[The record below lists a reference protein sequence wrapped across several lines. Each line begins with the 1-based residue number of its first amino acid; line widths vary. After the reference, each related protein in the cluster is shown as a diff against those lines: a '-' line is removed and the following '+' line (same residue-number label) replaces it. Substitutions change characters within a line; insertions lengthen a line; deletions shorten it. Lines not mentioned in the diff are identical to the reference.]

1 MTTLR
6 LSTEKFEILSKS
18 VLEQYL
24 NDSPITELYERK
36 RYYDDLYYNTGNN
49 SLDDFRYDM
58 LKDAIMLRDTNYN
71 TEIGAKLRDEEIE
84 TPLPYYLGSMDKVK
98 PDQKKILDKWV
109 ANNTDTTKQCSSS
122 DISISGESVSRRYV
136 IMDKLDGIS
145 CLLCTRNN
153 KVSLYTRADGT
164 TGKDISYIKPFI
176 NYIPNNIPNNMNIR
190 GELVMSKNN
199 FEQLPGGKI
208 NPRNTVS
215 GAVKAKTFRESLYNV
230 DFVAY
235 ENIEDCI
242 EQEKLTDQLNF
253 LDKLGFRT
261 VKRQIINDISIDIL
275 ASKLEEYRETGHYEI
290 DGIIVHKYTSYVRNT
305 DKNPNY
311 AIAFKKDLIVNAEV
325 IDVTWNITRRGFLKP
340 VVIIKPV
347 NLCGA
352 TLRKATGYNAWFIQ
366 ENKIGPGATIELV
379 RSGDVIPKIIDVIKE
394 SPTGPKMPIDGY
406 IWTDTHV
413 DIIANDPGLVAR
425 IKTIS
430 YFMSTMKIKHVS
442 DATVR
447 RIVEYD
453 YNTIGKILRMTIQDF
468 ENIDRFGKKLA
479 ERTYNSIHDS
489 LQNIDLSTLMTASSC
504 FELGI
509 GIKRMKV
516 INQKIPNIIEIS
528 EHLSNMSFVVLD
540 KNNFYNDMK
549 ERNDNGDYDSVID
562 IYNQIIK
569 IEGFSDKMTVKI
581 ILGLP
586 KFYKFFNK
594 IKNFITLK
602 EPGQYANNDGGFTQI
617 FKGEKIVCSGFREI
631 LDNDIMMR
639 GGELVNSVSK
649 KTFCVVVKDHTENP
663 TGKVKKAI
671 GYNIPVYNINEF
683 RDKYNL

>member
-1 MTTLR
+1 MTTK
-6 LSTEKFEILSKS
+6 LSPEKFEILSKS

-24 NDSPITELYERK
+24 KDSSTTELYKRK

-58 LKDAIMLRDTNYN
+58 LKDAIILRDANYN
-71 TEIGAKLRDEEIE
+71 TEIGAKLREEEIE
-84 TPLPYYLGSMDKVK
+84 THLPYYLGSMDKVK
-98 PDQKKILDKWV
+98 HDEQKILDRWV
-109 ANNTDTTKQCSSS
+109 TNNA
-122 DISISGESVSRRYV
+122 DIMNRYV

-153 KVSLYTRADGT
+153 EVSLYTRADGT
-164 TGKDISYIKPFI
+164 IGKDISYIKPFI
-176 NYIPNNIPNNMNIR
+176 NYIPNNIPDNINIR

-199 FEQLPGGKI
+199 FEQLPEGKI

-235 ENIEDCI
+235 ETIEDCI
-242 EQEKLTDQLNF
+242 EQEKLTDQLDF

-261 VKRQIINDISIDIL
+261 VKRQVINDISINTL
-275 ASKLEEYRETGHYEI
+275 ADKLEEYRETGHYEI
-290 DGIIVHKYTSYVRNT
+290 DGIIVHKYTSYIRNT
-305 DKNPNY
+305 DKNPKY
-311 AIAFKKDLIVNAEV
+311 AIAFKKDFIVNAEV
-325 IDVTWNITRRGFLKP
+325 IDVTWSITRRGFLKP
-340 VVIIKPV
+340 VVIINPV
-347 NLCGA
+347 NVCGA
-352 TLRKATGYNAWFIQ
+352 TIRKATGYNAWFIQ

-394 SPTGPKMPIDGY
+394 SPNGPKMPLDDY
-406 IWTDTHV
+406 TWTDTHI
-413 DIIANDPGLVAR
+413 DIIAKDPGLVVR

-430 YFMSTMKIKHVS
+430 YFMATMKIKHVS

-447 RIVEYD
+447 RIVESD
-453 YNTIGKILRMTIQDF
+453 YNSIGKILRMTIQDF
-468 ENIDRFGKKLA
+468 ENLDRFGRKLA

-489 LQNIDLSTLMTASSC
+489 LHNVDLSTLMTASSC

-528 EHLSNMSFVVLD
+528 EHLTNASFVGLD
-540 KNNFYNDMK
+540 KNNFYNTMK
-549 ERNDNGDYDSVID
+549 ECNDNGDYDLVID

-586 KFYKFFNK
+586 KFYRFFNK
-594 IKNFITLK
+594 TKKFITIK
-602 EPGQYANNDGGFTQI
+602 EPEQYAHNDVGFTQI
-617 FKGEKIVCSGFREI
+617 FEGKKIVCSGFRGI
-631 LDNDIMMR
+631 IDNDIMMR
-639 GGELVNSVSK
+639 GGELVDSVSK

-663 TGKVKKAI
+663 AGKVKKAI

-683 RDKYNL
+683 INKYNL